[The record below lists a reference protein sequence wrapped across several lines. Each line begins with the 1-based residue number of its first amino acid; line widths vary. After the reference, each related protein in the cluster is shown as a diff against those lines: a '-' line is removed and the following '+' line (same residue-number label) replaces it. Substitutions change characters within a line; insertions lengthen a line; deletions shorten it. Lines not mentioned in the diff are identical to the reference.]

1 VAKHRNGPQGR
12 ANLFFRD
19 RIAKFENL
27 EKFDSK
33 KPSLL

>member
-12 ANLFFRD
+12 ANLYLRD
-19 RIAKFENL
+19 RIAKFETL
-27 EKFDSK
+27 EKFEGK